1 MVNDIFDRIADEEE
15 SVDVFDEV
23 DQEDSSID
31 NIKNVVNDLLSQ
43 FDDQQRKK
51 ENRKITEQVKAL
63 LKEEIAKIKPVQKV
77 IEKTL
82 EKETVRNVQVPVHV
96 EPKIIQAPPAPPQII
111 KEVRVEVQKEKPIDL
126 SGYAESKTV
135 NELKTEI
142 ADLKLKL
149 KNLAE
154 MLPMIGGSG
163 VIGIPPPEGNP
174 DAYVLTID
182 SGKAKWKV
190 ATGSG
195 GGLTPGTFTITNN
208 IQKYSFDATTS
219 DIDTLYQVLATLIRK
234 LQGEI

>member
-126 SGYAESKTV
+126 SGYAENRTV

-195 GGLTPGTFTITNN
+195 GLTPGTFTITNN
-208 IQKYSFDATTS
+208 IEKYSFDATTS